1 MFLGMPLRFLAGTV
15 MLASLIIVPQ
25 LLVAFGIENEITAF
39 LMMPLVVMCIF
50 VVVFCMY
57 AAPIVLNPARF
68 MIMVPLIVILAAV
81 LTFGLYM

>member
-15 MLASLIIVPQ
+15 ILASLIIVPQ

-68 MIMVPLIVILAAV
+68 MIMVPLIVIFAAI
-81 LTFGLYM
+81 LTYGLYM